1 MTDQPERIL
10 RSLAETLGQHQWLIR
25 MLVNTL
31 EENGTFEKGDFQ
43 KMFVRE
49 HRKMESFGRDYAQT
63 LFDSEGHPKTTWD

>member
-1 MTDQPERIL
+1 
-10 RSLAETLGQHQWLIR
+10 